1 MKTYSL
7 ARRLTATTVGGSVL
21 VGLVSTAIV
30 LFIAW
35 KEVSDAFDDT
45 LKEGAQIALALGE
58 GAAMGKVDTEHG
70 PRMKLNYQIIA
81 RDGTVALRG
90 KDAPRQPFV
99 DPGGKSGR
107 FHDVY
112 VHGDW
117 WRVYLRRNEAQGISV
132 QIGQKWDKRSELV
145 FDALESL
152 AWPLAALWAL
162 LALANWW
169 LVRRLVRPL
178 THMAESLAAQSP
190 TDLTPV
196 AGDQPAHEIRAVTTA
211 LNRLL
216 TRLAQ
221 ALEGERRFTADAA
234 HELRTPLAALASR
247 LQVLQ
252 RSHPALAAELQPLRD
267 DVARNTAL
275 VENLLQL
282 ARLDPE
288 SADAV
293 AMGSASDVDLPALF
307 DDAVRTCTPA
317 AAARHIH
324 LATDCQV
331 PALPGHRD
339 WLFSALRNLIDNA
352 IRYGREG
359 GQVRIEAARRHGAI
373 EIAVRDDGPGVSD
386 ADRERL
392 TQRFFRVLG
401 TGRQGSGLGLS
412 IVARV
417 AQLHGATLSFGPGI
431 EGAGLS
437 VVLRFASSSP
447 GPIQAR

>member
-7 ARRLTATTVGGSVL
+7 ARRLIATTVGGSVL

-35 KEVSDAFDDT
+35 EEVNDAFDDT

-58 GAAMGKVDTEHG
+58 GAAIGQVDSERG

-81 RDGTVALRG
+81 KNGTVALRG

-99 DPGGKSGR
+99 DPAGKSGH
-107 FHDVY
+107 FYDVY
-112 VHGDW
+112 VHDDW
-117 WRVYLRRNEAQGISV
+117 WRVYLRRSDAQGISV

-152 AWPLAALWAL
+152 AWPLALLWAL

-178 THMAESLAAQSP
+178 TQMAHSLAAQSP

-196 AGDQPAHEIRAVTTA
+196 AEGPPAHEIRAVTTA

-267 DVARNTAL
+267 DLARSTAL

-288 SADAV
+288 SADAI
-293 AMGSASDVDLPALF
+293 AMGSVDLPALF
-307 DDAVRTCTPA
+307 DDALRACAPA
-317 AAARHIH
+317 AAAHHIR

-331 PALPGHRD
+331 PTLPGHRD

-352 IRYGREG
+352 IRYGRDG
-359 GQVRIEAARRHGAI
+359 GQVRIEAVRRHGAV
-373 EIAVRDDGPGVSD
+373 EIAVRDDGPGVSS

-417 AQLHGATLSFGPGI
+417 AQLHGATLSFDSGI
-431 EGAGLS
+431 DGAGLS
-437 VVLRFASSSP
+437 VVIRFASSSL
-447 GPIQAR
+447 GAIQAR